1 MTGLGLAV
9 ADYTDNSHAIELS
22 EGIRHTS
29 FLLELVLAQVAPCL
43 KVIRVAAVLD
53 KAGQS
58 GLPLKHVLTNNS
70 GDQLAVFST
79 ANHHRV
85 SRCHVS
91 SVA

>member
-9 ADYTDNSHAIELS
+9 ADYTDNCHAIELS
-22 EGIRHTS
+22 ESIRHIS
-29 FLLELVLAQVAPCL
+29 LLLELVLAQIAPRL
-43 KVIRVAAVLD
+43 KIIRVAAVLD

-70 GDQLAVFST
+70 VDQLAVLSAT
-79 ANHHRV
+79 NHHRV

-91 SVA
+91 CAA